1 MSAPEPSA
9 GPRTSP
15 GSEADLVS
23 QDLRDRVLS
32 GTRIRVAFAVL
43 ALTLL
48 GGLSLTTVIVVDSI
62 FDWLTPVAKRDLVWK
77 VTRGASELGRVSDL
91 GILLRDQRMLAQ
103 AARDLERDD
112 EVLGVL
118 IADETGETVYER
130 RKAGAFPT
138 RPFALPALAAH
149 EGRDTLWSWAPA
161 IVEGGTVG
169 RAGLLVST
177 QRLKAGAALRAKLLR
192 AAVGA
197 SLVGLALSFVFV
209 SLYVGPIIGLTK
221 RTFLDLEGK
230 TREALEA
237 TRVKSEF
244 LANMSH
250 EIRTPL
256 NGIIGML
263 GLLLRS
269 DLEPR
274 RKRQAEIAENSARS
288 LLALVNDV
296 LDFSKLE
303 AGRYDL
309 HPSDCDL
316 SSLVQ
321 DRVELLAVKAH
332 AKQLEIVH
340 RLADDVPVI
349 VKADADRIVQ
359 VLTNLAG
366 NAIKFTSHG
375 EVVVSVTREYP
386 ADCPETEAQLLF
398 EVRDTGPGITPDQQ
412 SRLFQSFSQLDNSAT
427 RAHEGTGLGLS
438 ISKHLIELMGG
449 QIGVHSTPS
458 VGSTFWFRA
467 RFPIVEGPRPLPQH
481 AGTPHGRRVLLA
493 DANDSYRE
501 LLTGYLQRWGMVT
514 ASAKTSAEAVAL
526 AEDSAKNDKPY
537 ELAIVDLKMPD
548 VHGRPL
554 VDVLRTSLPRL
565 VTIQLTPALHPQS
578 ATTSDV
584 LFMAKP
590 VRLSELYN
598 CIAERSGTTTGTEP
612 VHAGTG
618 PQPPRR
624 RGHFL
629 VVDDNEVNR
638 VLAAELLDELGHSCD
653 LAVNGY
659 EAVEK
664 ASVRRYDAILMDCQM
679 PGMNGYQAT
688 YEIRQREGTAAH
700 TPIIALTA
708 HAYHGEAE
716 RVKSAGM
723 DDFLTKPVA
732 PRVLQKTLYRW
743 MIRTQ
748 DADGNVDPTLS
759 ASLSIALADMAITLE
774 PANTVQDP
782 TAGQPRLEAR
792 PRSTRLLETF
802 LRTVP
807 DQVAG
812 LVAHAD
818 SKDAADLRARSHKL
832 KGSSVSVGAMRLG
845 KLCEAAQHTCEGGD
859 LSSMPLRAQEIASEF
874 AEVKLLLEQEARAKA
889 ASS

>member
-1 MSAPEPSA
+1 MNKSPQTESASTPAEM
-9 GPRTSP
+9 
-15 GSEADLVS
+15 EIVS
-23 QDLRDRVLS
+23 NDLRARVLS

-43 ALTLL
+43 ALALL
-48 GGLSLTTVIVVDSI
+48 GGLSVTTLMVVDSI

-77 VTRGASELGRVSDL
+77 VTRGASELGRLSDL
-91 GILLRDQRMLAQ
+91 GILLSDKEMLRQ
-103 AARDLERDD
+103 AAQELERDE
-112 EVLGVL
+112 EVWGVL
-118 IADETGETVYER
+118 MQNEDGEVVYKRQKGGVFPKEPFGGAPNIVR
-130 RKAGAFPT
+130 EEAGF
-138 RPFALPALAAH
+138 
-149 EGRDTLWSWAPA
+149 LWSWAPA
-161 IVEGGTVG
+161 SVEGRMVG
-169 RAGLLVST
+169 RVGLMVST
-177 QRLKAGAALRAKLLR
+177 QRLKAGEALRAKLLR

-197 SLVGLALSFVFV
+197 SLLGLALSFVFV
-209 SLYVGPIIGLTK
+209 SLYVGPIISLTK

-263 GLLLRS
+263 GLLLRG

-309 HPSDCDL
+309 HVTDCDV

-321 DRVELLAVKAH
+321 DRIELLAVKAH
-332 AKQLEIVH
+332 AKQLELIH
-340 RLADDVPVI
+340 RVADDVPNA
-349 VKADADRIVQ
+349 VKGDGDRLVQ

-366 NAIKFTSHG
+366 NAIKFTNTG
-375 EVVVSVTREYP
+375 EVVVSLTREYA
-386 ADCPETEAQLLF
+386 ADCLETDAQLLF
-398 EVRDTGPGITPDQQ
+398 EVRDTGPGISSEQQ
-412 SRLFQSFSQLDNSAT
+412 AKLFQSFSQLDNSST

-449 QIGVHSTPS
+449 QIGVHSTPG
-458 VGSTFWFRA
+458 VGSTFWFRL
-467 RFPIVEGPRPLPQH
+467 RLPIAEGTRH
-481 AGTPHGRRVLLA
+481 APTRVGTPRGRRVLIV
-493 DANDSYRE
+493 DANESYRE

-514 ASAKTSAEAVAL
+514 ASAKTSEEAMTL
-526 AEDSAKNDKPY
+526 AAKAVEDGQPY
-537 ELAIVDLKMPD
+537 EFAISDLKMPALEG
-548 VHGRPL
+548 VPL
-554 VDVLRTSLPRL
+554 VTALRTRMPRI
-565 VTIQLTPALHPQS
+565 VIIQLTPALHSQS
-578 ATTSDV
+578 ADSGSDV
-584 LFMAKP
+584 LFLAKP

-598 CIAERSGTTTGTEP
+598 CIAETADGVAP
-612 VHAGTG
+612 HNQNVDPHAVR
-618 PQPPRR
+618 PQAAR

-653 LAVNGY
+653 LAVDGY
-659 EAVEK
+659 DAVEK
-664 ASVRRYDAILMDCQM
+664 ASARRYDAILMDCQM

-688 YEIRQREGTAAH
+688 YEIRQREGKEAH

-732 PRVLQKTLYRW
+732 PRVLQTTLRRW
-743 MIRTQ
+743 MARKQAATDNQ
-748 DADGNVDPTLS
+748 EPTLTDARPS
-759 ASLSIALADMAITLE
+759 SVPIALESVNL
-774 PANTVQDP
+774 PQVP
-782 TAGQPRLEAR
+782 GAGPSRLDERKRSAR
-792 PRSTRLLETF
+792 LIETF

-807 DQVAG
+807 AQVTA
-812 LVAHAD
+812 LVAI
-818 SKDAADLRARSHKL
+818 SKTDDAGDIRARSHKL
-832 KGSSVSVGAMRLG
+832 KGSAVSLGAMRMG
-845 KLCEAAQHTCEGGD
+845 KLCEAMQNAAERGD
-859 LSSMPLRAQEIASEF
+859 LSCVPAWARDIEHEF
-874 AEVKLLLEQEARAKA
+874 AEIRPLLEAEARAKA
-889 ASS
+889 AAS